1 MSWFH
6 KRLYLVQPSSS
17 QPAFANHTAKTS
29 DNFFPRINYFQS
41 MRNPL
46 KDVDKIS
53 RNNPVYVTFCG
64 ENQIQY
70 RECTGAGSCYKI
82 DGTHFQ
88 ISI

>member
-1 MSWFH
+1 
-6 KRLYLVQPSSS
+6 
-17 QPAFANHTAKTS
+17 
-29 DNFFPRINYFQS
+29 

-53 RNNPVYVTFCG
+53 RNNPVYILR

-70 RECTGAGSCYKI
+70 RECTGAGLCYKI